1 LFSSPQTRHIYL
13 IRHGKPEFPGG
24 VLRCIGST
32 DLPLSREGERQAQRL
47 GTFFENI
54 PLTAVYTSTLTRAV
68 QTAEAATRGKLPVIR
83 SDALRELD
91 CGLWEGLTFEEIQG
105 KYPLLYAKRGTDP
118 EQFAPEG
125 GERFDEGLARFRAG
139 VEQALRASMGDIAV
153 VAHASVNRLL
163 ICSLLGKPFREVYS
177 ISQPYGGISEIS
189 VQTGI
194 LTVGR
199 IGFLPVALPDEETIR
214 NLWEEHHTPD
224 AVRNHCRAVAEKALE
239 LARSLEERGYPL
251 NKELIYSAAL
261 SHDIARAEPDHAA
274 RGAKWL
280 AGEDYESI
288 ADIIAAHHDL
298 DEEEDSP
305 VTEKTVVY
313 LADKLVS
320 EDKEVTLEERFA
332 KSAEKC
338 VTPEAKAEHKR
349 KYDQAAAAF
358 ERVQRRLKKEQF

>member
-1 LFSSPQTRHIYL
+1 MFSSPQTRHIYL

-47 GTFFENI
+47 GAYFEDI
-54 PLTAVYTSTLTRAV
+54 PLTAVYTSTLARAV
-68 QTAEAATRGKLPVIR
+68 RTAKAAVRGKLPVIR
-83 SDALRELD
+83 SEALRELD
-91 CGLWEGLTFEEIQG
+91 CGLWEGLTFEEIRAR
-105 KYPLLYAKRGTDP
+105 YPELYEKRRTNP
-118 EQFAPEG
+118 ERYPPER

-139 VEQALRASMGDIAV
+139 VEQALRESTGDIAV

-163 ICSLLGKPFREVYS
+163 LCSLLGKPYREVYT
-177 ISQPYGGISEIS
+177 IPQPYGGISEIN
-189 VQTGI
+189 VQNGV

-199 IGFLPVALPDEETIR
+199 IGFLPVTLPDEETIR
-214 NLWEEHHTPD
+214 SLWEEYHTPD
-224 AVRNHCRAVAEKALE
+224 AVKNHSCAVAEKALE
-239 LARSLEERGYPL
+239 LARRLEKSGYPL
-251 NKELIYSAAL
+251 NKELIYSAAML
-261 SHDIARAEPDHAA
+261 HDIARAEHDHPA

-280 AGEDYESI
+280 AGEGYGSV

-298 DEEEDSP
+298 QEEEDSP

-320 EDKEVTLEERFA
+320 GEREVTLDERFA

-349 KYDQAAAAF
+349 KYEQAAAALK
-358 ERVQRRLKKEQF
+358 RVQRRLKKEQL